1 MSYLNPSESRV
12 TPIYGVGRVKA
23 EIYFRSTL
31 LGDDIPL
38 ERMLDYCY
46 QETVNGLEVFIE
58 NPKIRNAS
66 SLDEDIREAIKNDM
80 KGQAVQFD
88 NLIIN
93 FY

>member
-1 MSYLNPSESRV
+1 MSYLNPTESRV
-12 TPIYGVGRVKA
+12 TPIYGVGRIKA
-23 EIYFRSTL
+23 NIYFRSIL

-38 ERMLDYCY
+38 ERTIDYCY

-58 NPKIRNAS
+58 NPKIKNAT
-66 SLDEDIREAIKNDM
+66 SLDEDIRKAVM
-80 KGQAVQFD
+80 KDLKIHGIAFD